1 MQLSTQTDLRA
12 LKALPFCYLCGGP
25 LDSAPANQDHV
36 LARSLFAKA
45 DRTPPLKL
53 PSHVSCN
60 HARSG
65 DDEDLGQ
72 LVSLLHS
79 LRLSTPKRLRVV
91 PRLHPSGAL
100 LVSTPLDLR
109 NCIWRWVRGYH
120 AALYRSHLP
129 DTVDRVVFPP
139 LPSVP
144 LGDAVLRS
152 DDRLAQLAQI
162 VTVIKQSRAAARTD
176 TVVTHR
182 GYCRYDCTWTRF
194 DNGQWTCFFG
204 LRIYNWE
211 ALGDSLTYPRR
222 GCAGAY
228 GPFAAPP
235 ANAALASDLPIA
247 ISNHDPLDPFG
258 P

>member
-1 MQLSTQTDLRA
+1 MQLSTQADLRA
-12 LKALPFCYLCGGP
+12 LQALPFCYLCGAST
-25 LDSAPANQDHV
+25 DSAPVNQDHV
-36 LARSLFAKA
+36 LARSLFARG

-53 PSHVSCN
+53 PTHVSCN
-60 HARSG
+60 QERSG
-65 DDEDLGQ
+65 DDEAVGL

-79 LRLSTPKRLRVV
+79 LRLSTPRRLPVV

-100 LVSTPLDLR
+100 LASTSLDLR
-109 NCIWRWVRGYH
+109 GCIWRWVRGYH

-129 DTVDRVVFPP
+129 DTVDHVVFPP

-144 LGDAVLRS
+144 FQDAGLRS

-162 VTVIKQSRAAARTD
+162 VTVVKQSRAVARTD
-176 TVVTHR
+176 TVVTHA
-182 GYCRYDCTWTRF
+182 GHCRYDSTWTRF
-194 DNGQWTCFFG
+194 NSGRWTCFFA

-211 ALGDSLTYPRR
+211 ALGDSSTYPRR

-228 GPFAAPP
+228 DPFDEPPGNSAVAPEV
-235 ANAALASDLPIA
+235 PIS